1 MSWKI
6 AIVVALLTAFIT
18 AITSI
23 IVTNYVADKCG
34 VSDQDGG
41 RSMGIF
47 FFLGPGAFVMGLL
60 FGLLVSYL
68 MHAVE
73 WAHFWKAVGASVGI
87 ALGAIVIIAGYFLL
101 DAPIRHVEGGSPLV
115 LEVEIHIPLERI
127 PEHREELDPMRISL
141 YAGPRDNS
149 FGDIDT
155 ALNRTENG
163 KLIVTGK
170 LGLNSTSHTRT
181 VSFHVDQ
188 NTWLALDHLP
198 ITAKPSEKD
207 SAWSTLLP
215 MRDATIAE
223 AHYSD
228 VQARVRVVKR
238 VRVL

>member
-73 WAHFWKAVGASVGI
+73 WA
-87 ALGAIVIIAGYFLL
+87 
-101 DAPIRHVEGGSPLV
+101 
-115 LEVEIHIPLERI
+115 
-127 PEHREELDPMRISL
+127 
-141 YAGPRDNS
+141 
-149 FGDIDT
+149 
-155 ALNRTENG
+155 
-163 KLIVTGK
+163 
-170 LGLNSTSHTRT
+170 
-181 VSFHVDQ
+181 
-188 NTWLALDHLP
+188 
-198 ITAKPSEKD
+198 
-207 SAWSTLLP
+207 
-215 MRDATIAE
+215 
-223 AHYSD
+223 
-228 VQARVRVVKR
+228 
-238 VRVL
+238 

>member
-6 AIVVALLTAFIT
+6 AIAVALLTAFVT
-18 AITSI
+18 ALTSI
-23 IVTNYVADKCG
+23 IVAEYVSDKCG
-34 VSDQDGG
+34 VSNHDGG

-47 FFLGPGAFVMGLL
+47 FFLGPIAFVVGLL
-60 FGLLVSYL
+60 IGLSGSYM

-87 ALGAIVIIAGYFLL
+87 AFGAILIIAGYFLL
-101 DAPIRHVEGGSPLV
+101 DAPIRPVEGGSPLV
-115 LEVEIHIPLERI
+115 LEVEVHIPMVLL

-149 FGDIDT
+149 FGSIDT

-163 KLIVTGK
+163 ILIVTGQ
-170 LGLNSTSHTRT
+170 LGLNSTSHART

-198 ITAKPSEKD
+198 IAAKPSEKD

-223 AHYSD
+223 PRYSD